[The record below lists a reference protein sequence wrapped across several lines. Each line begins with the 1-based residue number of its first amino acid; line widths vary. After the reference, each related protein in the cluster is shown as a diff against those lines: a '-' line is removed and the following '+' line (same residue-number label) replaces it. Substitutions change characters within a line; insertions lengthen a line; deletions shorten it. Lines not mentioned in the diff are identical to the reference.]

1 MLEVLTLLVLIPINV
16 KATKRTSYTIVE
28 TARRAICL
36 NESANLIPVTSSP
49 AGCAIDCLQ
58 TRLK

>member
-49 AGCAIDCLQ
+49 AGCAIECL
-58 TRLK
+58 